1 MIFHSLNLNMIK
13 NIGPLERKVLEIL
26 WNKKQAT
33 ARDISNSLEQIGE
46 RRAYSTVRTIIKRLV
61 DKKIIAETTNYDDR
75 IFIYVPLLSKEE
87 LEKIIVRSVLG
98 ELLSRFKQSTISYLA
113 EELSDNEK
121 EIKKIKEKLNEMKRN
136 E

>member
-1 MIFHSLNLNMIK
+1 MIK

-75 IFIYVPLLSKEE
+75 TFIYVPLLSKEE

-98 ELLSRFKQSTISYLA
+98 ELLSRFKLSTISYLA

-121 EIKKIKEKLNEMKRN
+121 EIKKIKQKLNEMKRN

>member
-1 MIFHSLNLNMIK
+1 MIK

-26 WNKKQAT
+26 WDKKQAT
-33 ARDISNSLEQIGE
+33 AREISDSLEKLDE

-61 DKKIIAETTNYDDR
+61 EKKIIAEKTDNDKRT
-75 IFIYVPLLSKEE
+75 FIYTPLLSKEE
-87 LEKIIVRSVLG
+87 LEKTIVGSILG
-98 ELLSRFKQSTISYLA
+98 ELLNRFNQSTISYLA

-121 EIKKIKEKLNEMKRN
+121 EIKKIKKKLNEMKRN

>member
-1 MIFHSLNLNMIK
+1 MIK

-33 ARDISNSLEQIGE
+33 ARDISNSLELIGE

-61 DKKIIAETTNYDDR
+61 DKKIIAETTDYDDR
-75 IFIYVPLLSKEE
+75 TFIYVPLLSKEE

>member
-1 MIFHSLNLNMIK
+1 MIK

-61 DKKIIAETTNYDDR
+61 DKKIIAETTDYDDR
-75 IFIYVPLLSKEE
+75 TFIYVPLLSKEE

>member
-1 MIFHSLNLNMIK
+1 MIK

-33 ARDISNSLEQIGE
+33 ARDISNSLEQVGE

-75 IFIYVPLLSKEE
+75 TFIYVPLLSKEE

>member
-1 MIFHSLNLNMIK
+1 MIK

-26 WNKKQAT
+26 WEKKQAT

-61 DKKIIAETTNYDDR
+61 DKKIIAETTDYDDR
-75 IFIYVPLLSKEE
+75 TFIYVPLLSKEE